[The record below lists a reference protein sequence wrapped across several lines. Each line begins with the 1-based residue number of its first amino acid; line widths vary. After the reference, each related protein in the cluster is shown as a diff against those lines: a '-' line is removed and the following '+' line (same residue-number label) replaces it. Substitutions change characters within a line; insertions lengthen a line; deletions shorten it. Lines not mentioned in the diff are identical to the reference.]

1 MNSFKIF
8 AKTIANL
15 VLIGCVIIAVF
26 CSTPTGLSSILL
38 VSILAF
44 LAALLAHNPEGEEFK
59 SSDAYSIILTSLL
72 FLLLAFV
79 IMVKVRD
86 LPDYSNVIKA
96 KDEIIQDY
104 EQYYGAAEELLDSVG
119 VISDSAILDTET
131 GIHYLSTK
139 QLIDET
145 CGN

>member
-145 CGN
+145 CRN